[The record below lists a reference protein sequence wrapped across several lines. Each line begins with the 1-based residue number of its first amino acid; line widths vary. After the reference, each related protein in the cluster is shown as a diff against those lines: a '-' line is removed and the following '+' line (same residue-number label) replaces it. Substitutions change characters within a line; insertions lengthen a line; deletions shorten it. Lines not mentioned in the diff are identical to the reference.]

1 MSRRSDIA
9 ILGAHSPD
17 SLLALYASRSARC
30 NFKMVRMIF
39 VGLSALCIDWRFG
52 CLALFR

>member
-1 MSRRSDIA
+1 MSRRSDMA

-30 NFKMVRMIF
+30 NFRMVRMIF
-39 VGLSALCIDWRFG
+39 VRLSALFIDWRFE